1 MNQKS
6 KFIALATAVAS
17 VIAGASAQAQNT
29 NFANGDLILGF
40 QSKAGTGSDTNV
52 MVNLG
57 NTATVFRNAN
67 TNSINLDNI
76 VNVNTILTA
85 TFGSSWFDNTNIL
98 WGAAGVWGNV
108 IEGNLQN
115 GDPEQSIYVTKS
127 RSAIGTNEGIANSTF
142 TTPPPSASNQ
152 TAASNNI
159 IALNNTF
166 EGQAG
171 SPSQFSVLN
180 TTANDWEGFN
190 VTSGTFSQSNAFT
203 AFVGGIQQ
211 RFGAGS
217 YGNSIA
223 TGSPEAIEGALDL
236 YRSQGQNNVSGQF
249 AENDT
254 LRVGR
259 FQGILTIDNAG
270 NVDFLTTVVPEPS
283 SALLLGAASII
294 GLGIRR
300 RRTVTA

>member
-40 QSKAGTGSDTNV
+40 QSKAGLGSDTNV

-76 VNVNTILTA
+76 VNVNAILTA
-85 TFGSSWFDNTNIL
+85 TFGAGWFDNTNIL

-108 IEGNLQN
+108 NEGNLQN

-127 RSAIGTNEGIANSTF
+127 RTAIGANEGIANSTV
-142 TTPPPSASNQ
+142 TTPSASNQ

-159 IALNNTF
+159 ISLSNTF
-166 EGQAG
+166 ESQAG

-180 TTANDWEGFN
+180 TTANDWESFN
-190 VTSGTFSQSNAFT
+190 VTNGAFSQSNAFT
-203 AFVGGIQQ
+203 AFAGGTQQ
-211 RFGAGS
+211 RFDAGS
-217 YGNSIA
+217 YGTSNA

-249 AENDT
+249 AEGDT

>member
-76 VNVNTILTA
+76 VNINTILTS
-85 TFGSSWFDNTNIL
+85 TFGASWFDNTNIL
-98 WGAAGVWGNV
+98 WGAAGVWGN
-108 IEGNLQN
+108 INEGNLQN

-127 RSAIGTNEGIANSTF
+127 RTAIGANEGIANSTV
-142 TTPPPSASNQ
+142 TTPSASNQ

-159 IALNNTF
+159 ISLSNTF
-166 EGQAG
+166 ESQAG

-180 TTANDWEGFN
+180 TTANDWESFN
-190 VTSGTFSQSNAFT
+190 VTNGAFSQSNAFT
-203 AFVGGIQQ
+203 AFVGGTQQ

-217 YGNSIA
+217 YGTSNA

-249 AENDT
+249 AEGDT

>member
-17 VIAGASAQAQNT
+17 VIAGASAQAQNP

-76 VNVNTILTA
+76 VNVNAILTS
-85 TFGSSWFDNTNIL
+85 TFGAGWFDNTNIL

-108 IEGNLQN
+108 NEGNLQN
-115 GDPEQSIYVTKS
+115 GDPEQSIYMTKS
-127 RSAIGTNEGIANSTF
+127 RTAIGANEEIANSTV
-142 TTPPPSASNQ
+142 TTPSASNQ

-166 EGQAG
+166 ESQAG
-171 SPSQFSVLN
+171 SPSQFSLLN
-180 TTANDWEGFN
+180 SSSSNDWESFN
-190 VTSGTFSQSNAFT
+190 VTNGAFSQSNAFT
-203 AFVGGIQQ
+203 AFVGGTQQ

-217 YGNSIA
+217 YGTSNA

-249 AENDT
+249 AEGDT

>member
-40 QSKAGTGSDTNV
+40 QSKAGLGSDTNV

-76 VNVNTILTA
+76 VNINTILTS
-85 TFGSSWFDNTNIL
+85 TFGASWFDNTNIL
-98 WGAAGVWGNV
+98 WGAAGVWGN
-108 IEGNLQN
+108 INEGNLQN

-127 RSAIGTNEGIANSTF
+127 RTAIGANEGIANSTV
-142 TTPPPSASNQ
+142 TTPSASNQ
-152 TAASNNI
+152 TNASNNI
-159 IALNNTF
+159 ISLSNTF
-166 EGQAG
+166 ESQAG

-180 TTANDWEGFN
+180 TTANDWESFN
-190 VTSGTFSQSNAFT
+190 VTNGAFSQSNAFT
-203 AFVGGIQQ
+203 AFVGGTQQ
-211 RFGAGS
+211 RFDAGS
-217 YGNSIA
+217 YGTSNA

-249 AENDT
+249 AEGDT

>member
-29 NFANGDLILGF
+29 NFAHGDLILGF

-76 VNVNTILTA
+76 VNVNSILVA
-85 TFGSSWFDNTNIL
+85 TFGANWWDNTNIL
-98 WGAAGVWGNV
+98 WGAAGVWGNI

-127 RSAIGTNEGIANSTF
+127 RTAIGANEEIANSTV
-142 TTPPPSASNQ
+142 TTPSASNQ
-152 TAASNNI
+152 TNASNNI
-159 IALNNTF
+159 ISLSNTF
-166 EGQAG
+166 ESRAG
-171 SPSQFSVLN
+171 SPSQFSLLN
-180 TTANDWEGFN
+180 TTANDWESFN
-190 VTSGTFSQSNAFT
+190 VTNGAFSQSNAFT
-203 AFVGGIQQ
+203 AFVGGTQQ
-211 RFGAGS
+211 RFGEAS
-217 YGNSIA
+217 YGTSNA

-249 AENDT
+249 AEGDT

>member
-17 VIAGASAQAQNT
+17 VIAGATAQAQNT

-57 NTATVFRNAN
+57 NTATVFRDAN

-76 VNVNTILTA
+76 VNVNSILTA
-85 TFGSSWFDNTNIL
+85 TFGANWWDNTNLL

-108 IEGNLQN
+108 NEGNLQN

-127 RSAIGTNEGIANSTF
+127 RTAIGANEEIANSTV
-142 TTPPPSASNQ
+142 TTPSASNQ

-166 EGQAG
+166 ETQAG

-180 TTANDWEGFN
+180 TTPNDWEGFN
-190 VTSGTFSQSNAFT
+190 VTSGGFVQSNAFT
-203 AFVGGIQQ
+203 AFVGGTQQ

-223 TGSPEAIEGALDL
+223 TGSPVAIEGALDL

-249 AENDT
+249 AEGDT